1 MYDLYI
7 AVNETNTPMLV
18 KTYAAAVHGISATL
32 ITIEV
37 NCTKGIQFF
46 LVGLPDVAVR
56 ESHERIVSALQVNGY
71 AFPRSRIVIN
81 MAPAEGRFGLRPSI
95 SDRDSC
101 GCRHLE

>member
-37 NCTKGIQFF
+37 NCTKGI
-46 LVGLPDVAVR
+46 
-56 ESHERIVSALQVNGY
+56 
-71 AFPRSRIVIN
+71 
-81 MAPAEGRFGLRPSI
+81 
-95 SDRDSC
+95 
-101 GCRHLE
+101 